1 MEIIISNLTKKY
13 FKKNKKN
20 IVLDNINVNFK
31 YGKLY
36 MIIGKSGAGKTSLL
50 KCISQITK
58 IDYGNIMIK
67 NIVVNKLNDKELSN
81 FRNNNIGFIFQNY
94 NLLDFLTVEENV
106 ILPSLKNKKY
116 CNKSKKRLENLL
128 EYVGLKDKSEYFPTE
143 LSGGEQQRVAIARAL
158 INDPDI
164 ILADEPTGNIDNEN
178 KDNIIKLF
186 KKLTQ
191 ENKCI
196 IVVTHDNEILKYA
209 DEIYTLNK
217 GKLDKYDK

>member
-209 DEIYTLNK
+209 DEIYT

>member
-13 FKKNKKN
+13 LKKNKKN

-128 EYVGLKDKSEYFPTE
+128 EYVDLKDKSEYFPTE